1 LHKKKLITLKASV
14 MRNEMKKYFIENAGA
29 FVTMNDSD
37 FNELCAYETD
47 LLQIP
52 AILFVRRGYTYNGDE
67 VVLTHKELKTI
78 LRTTINNSI
87 N

>member
-1 LHKKKLITLKASV
+1 

-37 FNELCAYETD
+37 FNELCAYEMD
-47 LLQIP
+47 LLHIP
-52 AILFVRRGYTYNGDE
+52 AILFVQPGYKYAGDQ
-67 VVLTHKELKTI
+67 VVLTHRELKTI
-78 LRTTINNSI
+78 LKTNINNSI

>member
-1 LHKKKLITLKASV
+1 

-29 FVTMNDSD
+29 FITMDDSD
-37 FNELCAYETD
+37 FNELCTYELS

-52 AILFVRRGYTYNGDE
+52 AILFVQHGYQYTGDN
-67 VVLTHKELKTI
+67 VVLTHQELKTI
-78 LRTTINNSI
+78 LKTTIHNSI

>member
-1 LHKKKLITLKASV
+1 

-37 FNELCAYETD
+37 FNELCTFELS

-52 AILFVRRGYTYNGDE
+52 AILFVQPGYKYTGE
-67 VVLTHKELKTI
+67 QVVLNHRE
-78 LRTTINNSI
+78 LRTVLLNTINNSI

>member
-1 LHKKKLITLKASV
+1 

-29 FVTMNDSD
+29 FITMDDSD
-37 FNELCAYETD
+37 FNELCTYELS

-52 AILFVRRGYTYNGDE
+52 AILFVQPGYQYTGDN
-67 VVLTHKELKTI
+67 VVLTHQELKTI
-78 LRTTINNSI
+78 LKTTIHNSI

>member
-1 LHKKKLITLKASV
+1 

-37 FNELCAYETD
+37 FNELCGYELD

-52 AILFVRRGYTYNGDE
+52 AILFVQPGYKYNGDQI
-67 VVLTHKELKTI
+67 VLTHLELKTI
-78 LRTTINNSI
+78 LKTTIYNSI